1 MIRWEPID
9 RANVPGSDHVLELQR
24 RGDEW
29 SMRVDGYELM
39 NSRQH
44 GSEEALCQ
52 LGCKPIAARPRARV
66 MIGGLGMGYSLT
78 AALAQLGPRAEVVV
92 SELVPQVV
100 EWNRGPLGPLAG
112 HPLRDRRVRIEL
124 GDVGALIAAARDR
137 YDAILLDVDNGPAGL
152 TREENEAL
160 YGIAALRRAFT
171 ALRAGGVLGV
181 WSSARAPAFAQRVR
195 RAGFALEEHT
205 ARGRGARGGARH
217 TLWMAHKPERPPVAR
232 AKPVR

>member
-1 MIRWEPID
+1 MIRWEPIG
-9 RANVPGSDHVLELQR
+9 RASVPGTKHVLELQR

-29 SMRVDGYELM
+29 SMRVDGFELM

-44 GSEEALCQ
+44 GSEEALCE
-52 LGCKPIAARPRARV
+52 LGCAPIKERPRARV

-92 SELVPQVV
+92 SELVPEVV

-112 HPLRDRRVRIEL
+112 HPLRDRRVRIAL
-124 GDVGALIAAARDR
+124 GDVGALIAASPGQ
-137 YDAILLDVDNGPAGL
+137 YDAILLDVDNGPKGL
-152 TREENEAL
+152 VREENEAL
-160 YGIAALRRAFT
+160 YGAAALRRAFT

-181 WSSARAPAFAQRVR
+181 WSAARAPAFAQRVR
-195 RAGFALEEHT
+195 RAGFQLEEHA

-217 TLWMAHKPERPPVAR
+217 TLWMAHKPLRPPAAR
-232 AKPVR
+232 AKPAR